1 MYIYNETGKPGCTLS
16 GHPGLQVSLSMYT
29 TWKSWSTNLIL
40 NVHYPEILIY
50 KFHYK
55 GTLSGYSGLQVS
67 L

>member
-1 MYIYNETGKPGCTLS
+1 
-16 GHPGLQVSLSMYT
+16 MYT

-67 L
+67 LDAQVMYIYTETCKPGYPGNID